1 MGNTSSTADKVHKE
15 IFVEQIN
22 QEIVQSS
29 TDALVVFVDTS
40 WSQDDEII
48 KVLAAIGKN
57 KFVSEWDKLKHQN
70 ANNCQVGDVFRVPS
84 GGIQCRHLLFA
95 VWRDGDA
102 KDTTDVQFNFI
113 VQNMLERAK
122 GLDDK
127 VFSIAI
133 PMGDGMDIETH
144 VKIMNNVFLWL
155 MGLNSDTITH
165 IHFLASNLPVKE
177 GLENALQNFKEFT
190 QKELTDTTNDESED
204 SGDATLQTRTGVD
217 MARPS
222 EEDLN
227 GYDENDISDND
238 DNDGKTRWDEY
249 PNNTQREHVLRMSS
263 ESSGEEII
271 QFRKNVDKFPE
282 KESIWKYYAGTHD
295 DFENIKRTKRP
306 KSVLFDEVA
315 DEYSIEG
322 RPVQRTL
329 SQSSVDEVMLDFT
342 NYPSK
347 RKIRRPRKPKH
358 KSPEVSPSP
367 PPTEAFFCS
376 ICQSRKQ
383 ESSKR
388 VLEKCGHEFC
398 SECIKKYF
406 EDVKPSCPNCNTFYG
421 KPLGNQPWGIMSCRT
436 VNQYLPGFPGTDT
449 IIIEYDIPDGVQTER
464 HPNPGVKFKG
474 AHRTAYLPDNEQG
487 RLIHRMLKKAFDQQL
502 IFTVGKSATSGRN
515 NVVTWNDIHH
525 KTRPDGGPERYG
537 YPDPEYLDRVY
548 EQLTKS
554 GITDDD

>member
-1 MGNTSSTADKVHKE
+1 MGNTSSTADDNVPKE

-22 QEIVQSS
+22 KEIVESS

-40 WSQDDEII
+40 WNQDDEII

-57 KFVSEWDKLKHQN
+57 KFVSEWDKLKDTK

-95 VWRDGDA
+95 VWREGDA

-127 VFSIAI
+127 VCNIAI

-155 MGLNSDTITH
+155 MGLSSDTTTH

-177 GLENALQNFKEFT
+177 VLEYTLQNFKEFA
-190 QKELTDTTNDESED
+190 QKKLEDTTNDESED
-204 SGDATLQTRTGVD
+204 SGDATPQTLAGVD
-217 MARPS
+217 MTEPS

-227 GYDENDISDND
+227 GYDDDND
-238 DNDGKTRWDEY
+238 DKTRWNEY
-249 PNNTQREHVLRMSS
+249 PNNTQREHLLRMSS
-263 ESSGEEII
+263 ESSCEEII
-271 QFRKNVDKFPE
+271 PFRKNVDRFPE

-315 DEYSIEG
+315 AEYSMEG

-347 RKIRRPRKPKH
+347 RKIRRPRKPKP
-358 KSPEVSPSP
+358 KSKTSEVPPSQSP

-376 ICQSRKQ
+376 ICQSKKH
-383 ESSKR
+383 ETWKR

-398 SECIKKYF
+398 SECIKKHF
-406 EDVKPSCPNCNTFYG
+406 EEKPSCPNCNTFYG
-421 KPLGNQPWGIMSCRT
+421 KPLGNQPWGVMSCRT

-449 IIIEYDIPDGVQTER
+449 IIIDYDIPDGIQTER

-502 IFTVGKSATSGRN
+502 VFTVGKSATSGRD

-525 KTRPDGGPERYG
+525 KTRADGGPERYG

-548 EQLTKS
+548 EQLKKS